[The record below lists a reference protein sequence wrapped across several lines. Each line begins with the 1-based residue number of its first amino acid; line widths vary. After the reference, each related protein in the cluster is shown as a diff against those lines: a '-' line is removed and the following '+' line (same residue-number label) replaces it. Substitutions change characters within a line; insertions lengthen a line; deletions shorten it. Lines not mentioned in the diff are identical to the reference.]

1 MDPTVPL
8 DPSQSILVRT
18 YLAIFGFIAQRA
30 RQGDLNAMSFERQ
43 LTQPLQPYPS
53 HTLVRSWLATVASER
68 QVVRRTAD
76 MWVARDL
83 INKLNVAE
91 SRAGALGPQ
100 TWVELVTAIRSGS
113 MPRP

>member
-1 MDPTVPL
+1 MQPTAPL
-8 DPSQSILVRT
+8 DPAQSILART
-18 YLAIFGFIAQRA
+18 YLAIFGFIGQRA
-30 RQGDLNAMSFERQ
+30 GQGDLTALSFERQ
-43 LTQPLQPYPS
+43 LTQAVMPYPS
-53 HTLVRSWLATVASER
+53 HALVRSWLAAVASER
-68 QVVRRTAD
+68 QLVRRTSD

-113 MPRP
+113 IRRV

>member
-8 DPSQSILVRT
+8 NPAKSLLTRT
-18 YLAIFGFIAQRA
+18 YLAVFGFIGQRA
-30 RQGDLNAMSFERQ
+30 SQGDLTAMSLERQ
-43 LTQPLQPYPS
+43 LTQVAMPYPS
-53 HTLVRSWLATVASER
+53 HTVVRSWLAAVASER
-68 QVVRRTAD
+68 QLVRRSAD

-113 MPRP
+113 IRRS

>member
-1 MDPTVPL
+1 MDPTAPL
-8 DPSQSILVRT
+8 DPAKSILART
-18 YLAIFGFIAQRA
+18 YLAIFGFIGQRA
-30 RQGDLNAMSFERQ
+30 LQGDLTAMGFERQ
-43 LTQPLQPYPS
+43 LTQVGMPYPS
-53 HTLVRSWLATVASER
+53 HALVRSWLAGVASER
-68 QVVRRTAD
+68 QLVRRTAD

-113 MPRP
+113 IRRA

>member
-1 MDPTVPL
+1 
-8 DPSQSILVRT
+8 
-18 YLAIFGFIAQRA
+18 
-30 RQGDLNAMSFERQ
+30 
-43 LTQPLQPYPS
+43 
-53 HTLVRSWLATVASER
+53 
-68 QVVRRTAD
+68 

-113 MPRP
+113 IRRP